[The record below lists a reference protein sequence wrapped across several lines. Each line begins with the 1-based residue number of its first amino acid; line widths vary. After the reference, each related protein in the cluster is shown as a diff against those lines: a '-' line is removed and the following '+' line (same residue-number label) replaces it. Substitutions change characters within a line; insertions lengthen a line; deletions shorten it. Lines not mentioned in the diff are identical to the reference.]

1 VGSLFKCNGREVLRD
16 GAASST
22 SLLVAHGQ
30 EIYLLVHEKI
40 LDDVSNLS
48 TPPFPGAFQIQM
60 GSITN
65 WATRPCAVSVEEC
78 SVGRRTGNAGLEMKN
93 I

>member
-1 VGSLFKCNGREVLRD
+1 MYSDSTKVTLFLHSMLV
-16 GAASST
+16 
-22 SLLVAHGQ
+22 SLLPVLSLGAGDGRRLSA
-30 EIYLLVHEKI
+30 LL
-40 LDDVSNLS
+40 
-48 TPPFPGAFQIQM
+48 QY
-60 GSITN
+60 

>member
-1 VGSLFKCNGREVLRD
+1 MVHRLRRSTYSRE
-16 GAASST
+16 
-22 SLLVAHGQ
+22 
-30 EIYLLVHEKI
+30 Y
-40 LDDVSNLS
+40 DVYG
-48 TPPFPGAFQIQM
+48 TY
-60 GSITN
+60 